1 MLNYRQIFY
10 ENYYSSQLGRQ
21 APDYAAKLA
30 EESSQFE
37 KEILPLIRADK
48 NARIIDLGCGIGSLV
63 WLLQQKGFENA
74 SGVDVSEEMVNVA
87 GNLNI
92 RNITKEDLIPF
103 LKSNKNQFDVIL
115 GMDIIEHFTKDE
127 LIELLQL
134 LKDALRAGGQ
144 AIFRTPN
151 MDAPFGS
158 IFSSG
163 DFTHE
168 NYLNSSSARQ
178 VMMNLGFK
186 KIEVRPSLMRVSG
199 VIKEIV
205 RRIFWF
211 FVLLFIKLIL
221 FATGRSSSNL
231 VLSPNLIIKVEK

>member
-10 ENYYSSQLGRQ
+10 QNYYSSQLGRQ
-21 APDYAAKLA
+21 AADYSKKLIDEAK
-30 EESSQFE
+30 QFE
-37 KEILPLIRADK
+37 FEILPLLKADK
-48 NARIIDLGCGIGSLV
+48 NAQIVDLGCGIGSLV
-63 WLLQQKGFENA
+63 WLLQQEGFENA
-74 SGVDVSEEMVNVA
+74 SGIDVSEEMVNVA
-87 GNLNI
+87 AKLNI

-103 LKSNKNQFDVIL
+103 LKSKKGHFDVIL

-134 LKDALRAGGQ
+134 SKDALKEGGQ

-168 NYLNSSSARQ
+168 NYLNSSSAKQ

-186 KIEVRPSLMRVSG
+186 NIKVRPSLMRVSG
-199 VIKEIV
+199 VIKELL
-205 RRIFWF
+205 RRILWF
-211 FVLLFIKLIL
+211 FILIYIKLIL

-231 VLSPNLIIKVEK
+231 VLSPNLIIQVEK